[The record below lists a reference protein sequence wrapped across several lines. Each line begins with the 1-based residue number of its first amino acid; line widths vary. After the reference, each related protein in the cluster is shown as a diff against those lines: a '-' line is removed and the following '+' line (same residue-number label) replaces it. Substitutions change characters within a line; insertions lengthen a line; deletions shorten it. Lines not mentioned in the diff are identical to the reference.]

1 MLQEESEGNPMSEP
15 QLPSAPLMR
24 GLLTRRSM
32 LMASGGV
39 GIAGFLAACGSSSSG
54 GGASTGAAGST
65 TPSAGAVSSAAT
77 SAAASG
83 GGTDKSDTEKV
94 VNWSNWPEYIDVDDK
109 TKKHP
114 TLDEFTAATGIK
126 VNYTEDVND
135 NDEFFA
141 KIKPQLDAGRDTGRD
156 TFCLTDWMASRLIQ
170 LGWVQKLDKANIP
183 NAANLEEALINV
195 EFDKGR
201 VYSLP
206 WQSGFTGIAY
216 NPAST
221 GGKKVESVDQLLTDP
236 ALKGKVT
243 LLTEMRDT
251 VGLVMLAQGKDPANF
266 TDDDFNAAIGAV
278 QDAKDKGQIRTFTG
292 NDYAKGLASGDIAA
306 CFAWTGDVVQL
317 QADNPKLGY
326 VLPDTGMML
335 WSDNFLIPNKASH
348 KKNAETLINYYYT
361 PKVMAAVED
370 YVNYISPVKGSKAI
384 LVKTDPDV
392 ANNQLIFPSAA
403 TLSKAH
409 VFKGL
414 DQKTEQKYNR
424 AFQALI
430 GG

>member
-1 MLQEESEGNPMSEP
+1 MSEP
-15 QLPSAPLMR
+15 QFPSAPLLR
-24 GLLTRRSM
+24 GMLTRRSM
-32 LMASGGV
+32 LYASGGLGV
-39 GIAGFLAACGSSSSG
+39 ASLLAACGSGSSG
-54 GGASTGAAGST
+54 GAAGGTST
-65 TPSAGAVSSAAT
+65 SPSTAASVAGSSAAP
-77 SAAASG
+77 SG
-83 GGTDKSDTEKV
+83 GGDDKSDTEKV

-170 LGWVQKLDKANIP
+170 LGWVQKLDKTNIP
-183 NAANLEEALINV
+183 NAANLEDALVNV

-251 VGLVMLAQGKDPANF
+251 IGLVMLAQGKDPSNF
-266 TDDDFNAAIGAV
+266 TDDDFNAAIADI
-278 QDAKDKGQIRTFTG
+278 QAAKDKGQIRSFTG

-326 VLPDTGMML
+326 VLPSTGTC
-335 WSDNFLIPNKASH
+335 SGRTTS
-348 KKNAETLINYYYT
+348 
-361 PKVMAAVED
+361 
-370 YVNYISPVKGSKAI
+370 
-384 LVKTDPDV
+384 
-392 ANNQLIFPSAA
+392 
-403 TLSKAH
+403 
-409 VFKGL
+409 
-414 DQKTEQKYNR
+414 
-424 AFQALI
+424 
-430 GG
+430 